1 MYFSLETKIENM
13 IKYDIRETYRIVLI
27 SVQFFKRQKNELKK
41 VNVRIFR

>member
-13 IKYDIRETYRIVLI
+13 IKYDIREIYRIVLI